1 MPESIEFGTAE
12 DFKHYVLENKAILD
26 TIYSSQNNKST
37 EDIAETAVG
46 QNTYRGIH
54 GFIDVGGPKHIFT
67 KWARDA
73 LNREA
78 FAIASL
84 HGRPEYDQWLESF
97 ADDLR
102 SSWPQRTEDGER
114 INYGQSRKLTN
125 LLLGQC
131 LFWNRIDDD
140 ERKRLLSLLHV
151 PLDEYVLVALR
162 KILASSYGIRL
173 GAQLS
178 MSSVT
183 AKAMYDTIQRAARD
197 IAQSASVPPFY
208 LDVWPLMH

>member
-1 MPESIEFGTAE
+1 MPEPIEFDTAD
-12 DFKHYVLENKAILD
+12 DFKNYVLDNKATLD
-26 TIYSSQNNKST
+26 AMYSSKNNKST

-46 QNTYRGIH
+46 QNTYRGIY
-54 GFIDVGGPKHIFT
+54 GFTDVGGPKHIFT
-67 KWARDA
+67 RWARDA

-78 FAIASL
+78 FTIASL
-84 HGRPEYDQWLESF
+84 HSHPKYDQWLESF

-102 SSWPQRTEDGER
+102 SSWPRRTEDGER

-125 LLLGQC
+125 LLLRQC

-162 KILASSYGIRL
+162 KTLASSYGIRL
-173 GAQLS
+173 GAQPG

-183 AKAMYDTIQRAARD
+183 DKSMYAIIQRAIRD
-197 IAQSASVPPFY
+197 IAQSASVPPIY